1 MDEEGQAVEAK
12 TENKEVLLFLKKLK
26 DIWKNKI

>member
-12 TENKEVLLFLKKLK
+12 TENKEVNISRL
-26 DIWKNKI
+26 DDEWNIG

>member
-12 TENKEVLLFLKKLK
+12 TENKEVNNSRL
-26 DIWKNKI
+26 DDEWNIG